1 MSLFKKTPPK
11 PEPVKSNTLTD
22 DKGKFRQFA
31 YILAWV
37 AFLSTVG
44 SALFNV
50 LKAERPPD
58 KDEYYK

>member
-1 MSLFKKTPPK
+1 MNLFKKKQPEAKPQVNTPD
-11 PEPVKSNTLTD
+11 N

-44 SALFNV
+44 SALFDA
-50 LKAERPPD
+50 LKETRPPD